1 MLPAL
6 SDKYSARESA
16 ISLPREPG
24 GLIKQMRSTKKRCNG
39 GQTNEFQ
46 RNLLSGYSS
55 LLMRCSMGSA
65 GRLVISDFIS
75 DSNSS

>member
-24 GLIKQMRSTKKRCNG
+24 GLIKQMRSTKKSCNG
-39 GQTNEFQ
+39 GQLMNFKKLTLWLLKLVNEVFDGIGGPLGDQ
-46 RNLLSGYSS
+46 RLH
-55 LLMRCSMGSA
+55 
-65 GRLVISDFIS
+65 
-75 DSNSS
+75 

>member
-24 GLIKQMRSTKKRCNG
+24 GLIKQMRSTKKGVTAVKLMNFKKLTLWLLKLVDEVFDGIG
-39 GQTNEFQ
+39 GPLGDQ
-46 RNLLSGYSS
+46 RLH
-55 LLMRCSMGSA
+55 
-65 GRLVISDFIS
+65 
-75 DSNSS
+75 